1 MLANVTDDKLCVVHW
16 LFSECRK
23 YIIVETNYEAFYKM
37 KLQNE
42 WGTFI
47 DLKILPVSY
56 PFLWCPPR
64 YLGDPIQQNGGIHV
78 ILLNTEYTEYSK
90 TRNIQ
95 NVLYLIWTGLTKKQ
109 RQRIL
114 GRFEILKNSIFV
126 LPRPHYR
133 PYDGVESHL
142 EGWRVL
148 YHRNLMSDNF
158 HKTAFPKIKKNCKLK
173 LDRIVLTINGGRTCA

>member
-1 MLANVTDDKLCVVHW
+1 M
-16 LFSECRK
+16 
-23 YIIVETNYEAFYKM
+23 ETNSEAFYKM

-64 YLGDPIQQNGGIHV
+64 YLGDPIQQSGGIHV

-90 TRNIQ
+90 TWNIQ
-95 NVLYLIWTGLTKKQ
+95 NILYLIWTGLTKKQ

-114 GRFEILKNSIFV
+114 GCFEIFKIQFSYCR
-126 LPRPHYR
+126 RPHYR
-133 PYDGVESHL
+133 PLWRFWKPS
-142 EGWRVL
+142 WRVKGLSL
-148 YHRNLMSDNF
+148 YHGNLMSDNF
-158 HKTAFPKIKKNCKLK
+158 HKTAVLKKR
-173 LDRIVLTINGGRTCA
+173 RIVNLSLTGLY

>member
-1 MLANVTDDKLCVVHW
+1 MQQKIISFCNFTVRELECLVCCPLLYDKLCVVHW
-16 LFSECRK
+16 LLPKCRK
-23 YIIVETNYEAFYKM
+23 HIIVETNCEAFYKM

-42 WGTFI
+42 RGTFI

-95 NVLYLIWTGLTKKQ
+95 NILYLIWTGLTKKQ

-114 GRFEILKNSIFV
+114 GCFEILKIQFSYC
-126 LPRPHYR
+126 RP
-133 PYDGVESHL
+133 
-142 EGWRVL
+142 
-148 YHRNLMSDNF
+148 
-158 HKTAFPKIKKNCKLK
+158 
-173 LDRIVLTINGGRTCA
+173 